1 LSYTLRGRIESRLAA
16 AILPVA
22 AAAAWAAVAGA
33 WWPLELAALMVGIGL
48 ALDAGAYHRLLPYQP
63 GWAAVPLG
71 ALELAVVMALARG
84 LGAAAPLEPAVAF
97 FFLAWLWTQV
107 LAHAG
112 LPLARLEYAEDGG
125 ELGRAGVPLGLA
137 VALVLASAGG
147 IAWFTR
153 PPTVH
158 LHGVVAG
165 PLVLDHAQ
173 TLVGGVVRGGIVI
186 TADDVT
192 IRDVTVVGGDN
203 AIEIREA
210 RNVRLDRVRVSG
222 AREDGIN
229 ARGSAVRITNCTVDA
244 PPGTQGID
252 VSFAMEV
259 GMSSIE
265 GCVVHGG
272 DVGITM
278 HTLMGDIARNV
289 VVGSARHGIELTE
302 MSMGHVTRNDVRGA
316 GDASIY
322 CGDHSV
328 CHVSDN
334 RVVDGSGPAILAF
347 FYAGAELDHN
357 VAVATPPPR
366 HSDDSTFHPNS

>member
-1 LSYTLRGRIESRLAA
+1 
-16 AILPVA
+16 
-22 AAAAWAAVAGA
+22 
-33 WWPLELAALMVGIGL
+33 
-48 ALDAGAYHRLLPYQP
+48 
-63 GWAAVPLG
+63 
-71 ALELAVVMALARG
+71 
-84 LGAAAPLEPAVAF
+84 
-97 FFLAWLWTQV
+97 
-107 LAHAG
+107 
-112 LPLARLEYAEDGG
+112 
-125 ELGRAGVPLGLA
+125 
-137 VALVLASAGG
+137 
-147 IAWFTR
+147 
-153 PPTVH
+153 
-158 LHGVVAG
+158 
-165 PLVLDHAQ
+165 
-173 TLVGGVVRGGIVI
+173 VI
-186 TADDVT
+186 TADDIT